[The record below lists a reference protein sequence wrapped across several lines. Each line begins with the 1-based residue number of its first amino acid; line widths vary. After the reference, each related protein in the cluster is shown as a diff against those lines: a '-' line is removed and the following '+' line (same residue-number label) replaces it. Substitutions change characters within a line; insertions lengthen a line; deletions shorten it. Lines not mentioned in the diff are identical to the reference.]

1 MSLLQVTNLSVSFPG
16 RPPVVD
22 GVSLSIDAGEI
33 VGLSGPSGCGKTTL
47 ALSLVGLLAP
57 DTEIS
62 GSIAFD
68 GRELRGLREE
78 DLEPI
83 RGARIGL
90 VFQESSLALN
100 PLLTAG
106 AQIVEVVKAH
116 ARSTQDEAV
125 ERARQAL
132 TDVGFGQDRD
142 RIFNAYPHELSG
154 GQRQRILI
162 AQAIVCRPALV
173 IADEPVAS
181 LDYDSRADVLALL
194 RSLNTQSGTSFLLIT
209 HSPEVLASTAD
220 RVIEMRAGTVV
231 EAARRSTVSF
241 PLASRG
247 SNVDRTSGSRD
258 AIVEITGLRKT
269 YQRRRL
275 LGKAEPAVEALKGAD
290 LTIARGSI
298 LGVAG
303 RSGCGKSTLARCIA
317 SLEPADAGQICI
329 EGTDIARLRGRAL
342 LPYRN
347 DVQVIFQDSAAALN
361 PRVTALDVVSE
372 AMVVQDIGTDAD
384 RRDVSAALMALVGL
398 SPDRL
403 ESRPIE
409 FSGGERQRLAIARA
423 LVSSP
428 RLLILDETFSGLDL
442 ATRERIMRLL
452 LELKTTQGLTYVCI
466 SHDMDLLTSFAT
478 EIAVMDDGR
487 IEKAHPVLMPQGA
500 VA

>member
-1 MSLLQVTNLSVSFPG
+1 VTFPQ

-47 ALSLVGLLAP
+47 ALSLMGLLPA
-57 DTEIS
+57 DTQIS
-62 GSIAFD
+62 GSMSFD
-68 GRELRGLREE
+68 GRQLCGMRED
-78 DLEPI
+78 DLNSI

-90 VFQESSLALN
+90 VFQESALALN
-100 PLLTAG
+100 PVLTAG

-116 ARSTQDEAV
+116 ARCSHNDAL

-132 TDVGFGQDRD
+132 VDVGFNEERE
-142 RIFNAYPHELSG
+142 RIFHAYPHELSG

-162 AQAIVCRPALV
+162 AQAIVCHPALI

-181 LDYDSRADVLALL
+181 LDYDSRADVLSLI
-194 RSLNTQSGTSFLLIT
+194 RSLNKQSGTAFLLIT

-220 RVIEMRAGTVV
+220 RVLEMRAGKVADAPARPG
-231 EAARRSTVSF
+231 AAF
-241 PLASRG
+241 PLATRG
-247 SNVDRTSGSRD
+247 TTLDRIAGSRE
-258 AIVEITGLRKT
+258 AIIEITGLTKT

-275 LGKAEPAVEALKGAD
+275 FGKAEPAVEALKGVD
-290 LTIARGSI
+290 LSIARGSI

-317 SLEPADAGQICI
+317 SLEPADSGQIQI

-347 DVQVIFQDSAAALN
+347 DVQVIFQDSSAALN
-361 PRVTALDVVSE
+361 PRFTALDVVSE
-372 AMVVQDIGTDAD
+372 AMVIQDIGTAAE
-384 RRDVSAALMALVGL
+384 RRDIAAALMAMVGL
-398 SPDRL
+398 APDRL
-403 ESRPIE
+403 GSRPIE

-452 LELKTTQGLTYVCI
+452 IELKATQGLTYVCI

-487 IEKAHPVLMPQGA
+487 IEKPHPVLMPQGA

>member
-1 MSLLQVTNLSVSFPG
+1 
-16 RPPVVD
+16 
-22 GVSLSIDAGEI
+22 VSLSIDAGEI

-47 ALSLVGLLAP
+47 ALSLMGLLPA
-57 DTEIS
+57 DTETS
-62 GSIAFD
+62 GSISFD
-68 GRELRGLREE
+68 GQELRGMRDD
-78 DLEPI
+78 DLVSI

-90 VFQESSLALN
+90 VFQESALALN
-100 PLLTAG
+100 PVLTAG
-106 AQIVEVVKAH
+106 AQIVEVIKAH
-116 ARSTQDEAV
+116 VPGAHNEAI

-132 TDVGFGQDRD
+132 ADVGFGETRD

-162 AQAIVCRPALV
+162 AQAIVCRPSLI

-181 LDYDSRADVLALL
+181 LDYDSRADVLALI
-194 RSLNTQSGTSFLLIT
+194 RSLNTQAGTSFLLIT

-220 RVIEMRAGTVV
+220 RVIEMRAGKVTDATRQPTV
-231 EAARRSTVSF
+231 AF

-247 SNVDRTSGSRD
+247 SNVVRTSGSPE
-258 AIVEITGLRKT
+258 AIVEITELRKT

-275 LGKAEPAVEALKGAD
+275 FGRAEPAVEALKGAS
-290 LTIARGSI
+290 LSIARGSI

-317 SLEPADAGQICI
+317 SLEPADAGQIRI
-329 EGTDIARLRGRAL
+329 DGTDVARLRGRAL

-361 PRVTALDVVSE
+361 PRFSALEVVSE
-372 AMVVQDIGTDAD
+372 SMVIQDIGTGAD
-384 RRDVSAALMALVGL
+384 RRDVAAALMAMVGL

-403 ESRPIE
+403 QSRPIE

-428 RLLILDETFSGLDL
+428 RLLILDEAFSGLDL

-487 IEKAHPVLMPQGA
+487 IEKPHPVLMPQGA

>member
-1 MSLLQVTNLSVSFPG
+1 M
-16 RPPVVD
+16 
-22 GVSLSIDAGEI
+22 SLSIDAGEI

-47 ALSLVGLLAP
+47 ALSLVGLLPA
-57 DTEIS
+57 DTQVS
-62 GSIAFD
+62 GSISFD
-68 GRELRGLREE
+68 GRELRGLQDE
-78 DLEPI
+78 DLESI

-90 VFQESSLALN
+90 VFQESALALN
-100 PLLTAG
+100 PVLTAG

-116 ARSTQDEAV
+116 ARCTHDDAL

-132 TDVGFGQDRD
+132 VDVGFGEERE

-181 LDYDSRADVLALL
+181 LDYDSRADVLALI
-194 RSLNTQSGTSFLLIT
+194 RSLNEQSGTSFLLIT
-209 HSPEVLASTAD
+209 HSPEVLACTAD
-220 RVIEMRAGTVV
+220 RVIEMRAGTVT
-231 EAARRSTVSF
+231 EAERRPTVAF
-241 PLASRG
+241 PLASRA
-247 SNVDRTSGSRD
+247 SNVDRTAGSREVIIEV
-258 AIVEITGLRKT
+258 AGLTKT

-275 LGKAEPAVEALKGAD
+275 FGKAEPAVEALKGAD
-290 LTIARGSI
+290 LSIVRGSI
-298 LGVAG
+298 LGLAG

-317 SLEPADAGQICI
+317 SLERADAGKIRI
-329 EGTDIARLRGRAL
+329 EGTDIARLRGRGL

-347 DVQVIFQDSAAALN
+347 DVQVVFQDSAAALN
-361 PRVTALDVVSE
+361 PRFTALDVVSE
-372 AMVVQDIGTDAD
+372 AMVIQDIGTPDD
-384 RRDVSAALMALVGL
+384 RRDISAALMALVGL

-403 ESRPIE
+403 GSRPIE

-452 LELKTTQGLTYVCI
+452 IELKTTQGLTYVCI
-466 SHDMDLLTSFAT
+466 SHDMNLLTSFAT
-478 EIAVMDDGR
+478 EIAVMHDGR
-487 IEKAHPVLMPQGA
+487 VEKPHPVLMPQGA